1 MTRFVVGAYPA
12 SIAHRSWDANAELEF
27 FDLLASD
34 SRISALEL
42 PWMGDIHPHD
52 SAWLHQNFPANLQA
66 VITSIPFVM
75 SQIGKKPNYGLA
87 SSDESGR
94 NDAVHDVAKIQKA
107 IQVFNEISNRP
118 VVSTVEIHTAPRAN
132 GSIDAL
138 VRSLDEISQCDW
150 QNTKL
155 VIEHCDAWVANQ
167 APEKGFLTLEDEI
180 EAIRQSG
187 TDIGLLIN
195 WGRSA
200 IELRN
205 GDLVVNHIKLAKS
218 HNLLHGLIF
227 SGVSDAETDFGP
239 AWIDAHLPFTE
250 PRSLLTSDRLKNALQ
265 IAGPISLL
273 GIKMGW
279 PPGITGTVQQRF
291 NSISDALSLI
301 QTAQFDTRV

>member
-12 SIAHRSWDANAELEF
+12 SIAHKSWNATAEHEF
-27 FDLLASD
+27 FSLLGSD

-42 PWMGDIHPHD
+42 PWLGDIHPHD
-52 SAWLHQNFPANLQA
+52 PSWLHQNFPTNLKA
-66 VITSIPFVM
+66 VVTSIPYVM
-75 SQIGKKPNYGLA
+75 SRFGQNPKYGLA
-87 SSDESGR
+87 STDNDGR
-94 NDAVHDVAKIQKA
+94 KGAIGDVAKILQA
-107 IQVFNEISNRP
+107 IKEFNEFSNRK
-118 VVSTVEIHTAPRAN
+118 VVSTVEIHTAPRAI
-132 GSIDAL
+132 GSLDAL
-138 VRSLDEISQCDW
+138 ALSLDEISQWDW
-150 QNTKL
+150 QGAEL
-155 VIEHCDAWVANQ
+155 VIEHCDALVDGQ
-167 APEKGFLTLEDEI
+167 IPEKGFLTLEDEI
-180 EAIRQSG
+180 SAIKKSG
-187 TDIGLLIN
+187 VDIGLLIN

-200 IELRN
+200 IEFRD
-205 GDLVVNHIKLAKS
+205 GDRVIDHIELAKS
-218 HNLLHGLIF
+218 NDLLHGLIF

>member
-66 VITSIPFVM
+66 VLTSIPFVM
-75 SQIGKKPNYGLA
+75 SQIGKNPNYGLA

-94 NDAVHDVAKIQKA
+94 NDAVRDVAKILKA
-107 IQVFNEISNRP
+107 IQVFNEIANRP

-132 GSIDAL
+132 GSIEAL
-138 VRSLDEISQCDW
+138 ARSLDEISQWDW

-180 EAIRQSG
+180 AAIKQSG
-187 TDIGLLIN
+187 VDISLLIN

-227 SGVSDAETDFGP
+227 SGVSDVETAFGP
-239 AWIDAHLPFTE
+239 AWIDAHLPFSE
-250 PRSLLTSDRLKNALQ
+250 SSSLLTKDRLKDSIDA
-265 IAGPISLL
+265 AGSIPIL

-279 PPGITGTVQQRF
+279 SPASVGSVQQRF
-291 NSISDALSLI
+291 ELISDALTEI
-301 QTAQFDTRV
+301 NV